1 MKMIRKCDQC
11 GHLLKNDRTFKA
23 HQKKFGHKQNPE
35 GVSLDDSGKKIAELS
50 DVVKAKDTEIAQLQD
65 SLTKSDAAFL
75 EVTAELAKLNDRPV
89 SDGMVLDFINNRLD
103 EDTWAKI
110 GTIKKFGLATVE
122 DSAEL
127 GDKRKLSLTSK
138 EISEWATN
146 LKEHDEPGSEWTEG
160 ANAFFKF
167 IVKNWDFP
175 GNRADAKA
183 ILDAQGVKM
192 KDSTQPEIKPDNPAD
207 ITSAGTIMSSPE
219 VTITAPVADVHPE
232 TPGEKWWRE
241 FQEGLSK

>member
-75 EVTAELAKLNDRPV
+75 EVTAELAKLNDRPI
-89 SDGMVLDFINNRLD
+89 SDGMILDFINNRLD

-110 GTIKKFGLATVE
+110 GTIKKFGMAPVE
-122 DSAEL
+122 DS
-127 GDKRKLSLTSK
+127 KK
-138 EISEWATN
+138 
-146 LKEHDEPGSEWTEG
+146 
-160 ANAFFKF
+160 
-167 IVKNWDFP
+167 
-175 GNRADAKA
+175 
-183 ILDAQGVKM
+183 
-192 KDSTQPEIKPDNPAD
+192 KDSTQDRAEAARDAHNVEVV
-207 ITSAGTIMSSPE
+207 GSSPAPATNSE
-219 VTITAPVADVHPE
+219 LTAPVADVIPE
-232 TPGEKWWRE
+232 ESPGEKWWRE
-241 FQEGLSK
+241 FQANLNK